1 MRLIVDP
8 VAAEELERQLDYLVD
23 RSAVAA
29 AARLEAR
36 FSSFLEQFL
45 SAHPRS
51 GKFVAEA
58 GIWETWVPGTRLVI
72 WYRFTSDELQVLRIW
87 HSAQDRAR

>member
-29 AARLEAR
+29 AVRLEAR

-45 SAHPRS
+45 SLIDRVQQHPLYQDHLL
-51 GKFVAEA
+51 
-58 GIWETWVPGTRLVI
+58 LVL
-72 WYRFTSDELQVLRIW
+72 DP
-87 HSAQDRAR
+87 